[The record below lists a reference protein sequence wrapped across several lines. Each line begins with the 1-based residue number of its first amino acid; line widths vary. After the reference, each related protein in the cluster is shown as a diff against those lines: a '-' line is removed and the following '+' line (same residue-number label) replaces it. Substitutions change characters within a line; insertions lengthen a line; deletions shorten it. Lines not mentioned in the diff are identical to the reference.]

1 VYRVWIPKDDGA
13 ERRADDFVMGFQ
25 HKEEAERFLKE
36 LKDRFANHGLD
47 IHNEKPQ
54 LIEFGRFAEAN
65 RQERG
70 VGKPETFDFL
80 GFTHICGRRKDNCFT
95 IRRKTIAKRL
105 RTKLKE
111 VRGKIKRMR
120 HEPVPVQGKWL
131 RSVVQGHL
139 NYFGGAR

>member
-1 VYRVWIPKDDGA
+1 MYRVWIPKDDGA

-70 VGKPETFDFL
+70 VGKPEHLTFWGL
-80 GFTHICGRRKDNCFT
+80 RTYAVAE
-95 IRRKTIAKRL
+95 KTIVSQFVVRQSPNVSGQNSKR
-105 RTKLKE
+105 
-111 VRGKIKRMR
+111 
-120 HEPVPVQGKWL
+120 
-131 RSVVQGHL
+131 
-139 NYFGGAR
+139 